1 MTVQGAELK
10 KKISKISQDQ
20 KSNYMILRKTRS
32 VKYHLG
38 HLVVGLK

>member
-20 KSNYMILRKTRS
+20 KAITLFSENPDP
-32 VKYHLG
+32 
-38 HLVVGLK
+38 